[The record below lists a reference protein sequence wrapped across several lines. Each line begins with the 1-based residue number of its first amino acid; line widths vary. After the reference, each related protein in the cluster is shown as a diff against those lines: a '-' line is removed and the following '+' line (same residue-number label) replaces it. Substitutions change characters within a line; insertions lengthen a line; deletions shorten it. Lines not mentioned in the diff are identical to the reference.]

1 MELRVDR
8 RIVFLAAMLLFTISL
23 TVMPAQN
30 ADALPACGTHYK
42 YYTCGTSTQ
51 VGYRY
56 YDCNGVLRS
65 SSGYVTS
72 CFTRNTYCCLN

>member
-1 MELRVDR
+1 MKLRIDR
-8 RIVFLAAMLLFTISL
+8 RIALLAALLLLTLSL
-23 TVMPAQN
+23 TALAPPA

-56 YDCNGVLRS
+56 YNCSGVLVT
-65 SSGYVTS
+65 SSGYTTS